1 MDEEPPP
8 QGSSPLFAVFFL
20 SIYSLFV
27 IPYTIYKLCHAA
39 SPDEV
44 VKPWELVRSY
54 SFCNRAEPAAS
65 SDPNLLC
72 RTAALLCHTQK
83 WRSLCI

>member
-44 VKPWELVRSY
+44 VKPWESVRSY
-54 SFCNRAEPAAS
+54 SFCCRAEPAAS
-65 SDPNLLC
+65 PDQDLPV
-72 RTAALLCHTQK
+72 AL
-83 WRSLCI
+83 